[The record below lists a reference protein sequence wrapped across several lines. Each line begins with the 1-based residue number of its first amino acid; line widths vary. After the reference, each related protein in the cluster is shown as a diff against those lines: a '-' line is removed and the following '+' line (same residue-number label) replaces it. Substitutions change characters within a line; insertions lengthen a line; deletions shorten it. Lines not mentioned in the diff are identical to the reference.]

1 MPRLLLTALLGLCLS
16 ACCRN
21 EGQVT
26 GTLGERTMDSGVA
39 DWCSYSLRAAPQPGV
54 PVDVRFNVSTEN
66 LMLQLEFG
74 LKGVL
79 PDSPTRL
86 TLPAGGEQNER
97 VRRFFVSGANP
108 QATGGW
114 VEVARVDGEQLV
126 GTARVEFVDGSAVD
140 AKFTLCPPGAGVVP
154 PVGGDA
160 GDDGGDDWFSGPSG
174 GGFDD

>member
-1 MPRLLLTALLGLCLS
+1 MRLLLTVLLSVSLA

-26 GTLGERTMDSGVA
+26 GTLGARAMDSGVA
-39 DWCSYSLRAAPQPGV
+39 DWCSYALRSEPREGV

-66 LMLQLEFG
+66 LMLQMEFG

-79 PDSPTRL
+79 PEGTTRL
-86 TLPAGGEQNER
+86 DLPAGGEQNER

-126 GTARVEFVDGSAVD
+126 GSARVEFVDGSAVD
-140 AKFTLCPPGAGVVP
+140 AHFTLCPPGAGVVP
-154 PVGGDA
+154 AVGGDA

-174 GGFDD
+174 GDGLD

>member
-1 MPRLLLTALLGLCLS
+1 MRLLLTVLLSVSLT
-16 ACCRN
+16 ACCRT
-21 EGQVT
+21 EGEVK
-26 GTLGERTMDSGVA
+26 GTLGERALDSAVA
-39 DWCSYSLRAAPQPGV
+39 EYCNYALRSQPRAGV

-79 PDSPTRL
+79 PEGTTRL
-86 TLPAGGEQNER
+86 DLPAGGEQNER

-114 VEVARVDGEQLV
+114 VEVARVDAEQLV
-126 GTARVEFVDGSAVD
+126 GSARVEFVDGSAVD
-140 AKFTLCPPGAGVVP
+140 ATFELCPPGAGVVP
-154 PVGGDA
+154 AVGSGA

-174 GGFDD
+174 GGGLD